1 MQHILR
7 KKHGNRTRPD
17 LKLTN
22 IEQAK
27 NEIVSKKL
35 TNEKLEKHEKSE
47 KKHIFRRPKKNV
59 FGNDKKTENCDFPIT
74 KGKKTKK

>member
-27 NEIVSKKL
+27 NEIVSKKV
-35 TNEKLEKHEKSE
+35 TNEKL
-47 KKHIFRRPKKNV
+47 
-59 FGNDKKTENCDFPIT
+59 
-74 KGKKTKK
+74 